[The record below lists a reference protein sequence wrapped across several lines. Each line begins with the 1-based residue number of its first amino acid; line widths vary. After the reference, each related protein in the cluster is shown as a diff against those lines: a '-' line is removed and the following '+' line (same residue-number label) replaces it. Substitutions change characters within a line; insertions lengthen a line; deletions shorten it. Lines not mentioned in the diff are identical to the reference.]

1 MKVDEIRT
9 CKNGRYD
16 KVPLM
21 KKFLLYIG
29 FPFLLENKA
38 KKSLS
43 SKKAQKKGAS
53 YHTYQPE
60 NRGRISGSLMV
71 ETAIVLPTIVC
82 FMVCFLF
89 LFRVLQVQECVEE
102 ALQYS
107 ARVTAVNCYADVT
120 NHQTSDAL
128 LLAEAVVVFEKQLE
142 EKHCP
147 FTFIKNGKMGI
158 SLLQSDLSGSDVTLR
173 ASYQMEMPVR
183 LFPIAP
189 FRMLQCVTCRKWVGD
204 IDLSGDGVEQQSAW
218 VYITPTGSAYHKSR
232 SCTYLDLSVRPVS
245 RSQVAFERNASRE
258 CYRPCEHCRGYGS
271 TVFITDYGNRYHS
284 SLTCSG
290 LKRTILMVHLSE
302 VAERHSCPKCYRQ
315 E

>member
-1 MKVDEIRT
+1 MKVHEIRT
-9 CKNGRYD
+9 CKTGRYD

-53 YHTYQPE
+53 YHTYQPQKRE
-60 NRGRISGSLMV
+60 SISGSLMV
-71 ETAIVLPTIVC
+71 ETAIVLPTLVC

-107 ARVTAVNCYADVT
+107 ARVTAVNCYADSMQQ
-120 NHQTSDAL
+120 QTSAAL
-128 LLAEAVVVFEKQLE
+128 LLAEATVAFEKQLE
-142 EKHCP
+142 EKQCP
-147 FTFIKNGKMGI
+147 YSFIKNGKMGI
-158 SLLQSDLSGSDVTLR
+158 SLLWSEFGGSDVTLR
-173 ASYQMEMPVR
+173 ASYQMEIPVR

-232 SCTYLDLSVRPVS
+232 SCTYLDLSVRPVG
-245 RSQVAFERNASRE
+245 RLQVGSDRNASGER
-258 CYRPCEHCRGYGS
+258 YRPCEHCTGS
-271 TVFITDYGNRYHS
+271 GNTVFITDYGNRYHS

-290 LKRTILMVHLSE
+290 LKRTIQMVHLSE
-302 VAERHSCPKCYRQ
+302 VEGRHPCQKCYR
-315 E
+315 